1 MTVVIILVAMT
12 TVIEGAQ
19 AADTAAARAAP
30 PPAAA
35 QEGAGRARPGVRI
48 ADVGPG
54 DRAALE
60 ALFARCSPET
70 VRLRFFGFQR
80 VFPEEYADALL
91 AGRPEEHDAVLAY
104 PAPHHGDGAD
114 SLSSAVPYACGDA
127 HPVGLASLAA
137 VPGAGPPAAEL
148 GVLVCD
154 GWQRQ
159 GVGSAL
165 VAALIARA
173 RERGVVAVSAS
184 VLPGRTALL
193 RAMTRRLATLGLV
206 APPPPAH
213 EPPFTS
219 PPPAAPPPAAPVS
232 YAWTDG
238 SLTAVYRLSEPFP
251 QGRRTSRPGPWHSS
265 RQKPSPYA

>member
-1 MTVVIILVAMT
+1 
-12 TVIEGAQ
+12 
-19 AADTAAARAAP
+19 
-30 PPAAA
+30 
-35 QEGAGRARPGVRI
+35 
-48 ADVGPG
+48 
-54 DRAALE
+54 
-60 ALFARCSPET
+60 

-80 VFPEEYADALL
+80 AFPEEYADALL

-104 PAPHHGDGAD
+104 PDPHHGDGAE
-114 SLSSAVPYACGDA
+114 SLGSPAPYADGDA
-127 HPVGLASLAA
+127 LPVGLASLAA

-193 RAMTRRLATLGLV
+193 RAMTHRLATLGLV

-213 EPPFTS
+213 EPPIAS
-219 PPPAAPPPAAPVS
+219 PPPAAPVS

-251 QGRRTSRPGPWHSS
+251 QGRRVPQGRRASRPGRWHSS
-265 RQKPSPYA
+265 RQEPSPYA